1 MRHLPTRPA
10 CLLLAASA
18 SLAIS
23 ALPSSAGA
31 AGARWTTP
39 LTLGPSAPAVQ
50 KGMVPRVG
58 LTASGRGTVAWND
71 GSGSILSRDF
81 TLGGSLG
88 TGLSVTRGSLV
99 GAVARDQAGNAVVS
113 GLTSGSPSTAWV
125 ATRPKDSSTWTFR
138 VVASATS
145 VNAPAAFGLKSGFL
159 VASTR
164 SFLPTTAD
172 VLPTAAAFGFTTA
185 PGAPIPVGKALKG
198 VETGDFAHGADGS
211 NWALGTDGHITTTGR
226 RETALPK
233 NGKAPASV
241 AALLRMGKNP
251 TRFTIQG
258 TRRFGA
264 GAVDAAGTSIAAAGL
279 NVQQTNSIA
288 ERGVPVVAVG
298 KNGKLGET
306 VELDD
311 VPDRRALEVDVAA
324 RAGGGAYVTWLQQT
338 SSRAEN
344 LKGRPHWALIDSSG
358 EVEDTGTL
366 STTTGAHALRVVR
379 TGTTALAVWISGE
392 GTAARWRAARITD
405 AGSSSTPPPAGTP
418 VGRITGGLN
427 TSQLQS
433 NGRIVALTFID
444 AATSSVRVAIQ
455 KIG

>member
-1 MRHLPTRPA
+1 MRLLPNRSA
-10 CLLLAASA
+10 CLLIPATVYLLAAST
-18 SLAIS
+18 S
-23 ALPSSAGA
+23 PAGA
-31 AGARWTTP
+31 SVRWTTP
-39 LTLGPSAPAVQ
+39 LTLGPAAPAVQ
-50 KGMVPRVG
+50 KSTFPRVG
-58 LTASGRGTVAWND
+58 LTSNGRATVAWND
-71 GSGSILSRDF
+71 GAGTILSRDL
-81 TLGGSLG
+81 TLGGTPG

-138 VVASATS
+138 ALTSATS

-164 SFLPTTAD
+164 SFLPTTAE
-172 VLPTAAAFGFTTA
+172 VLPTAGAFGFTTA
-185 PGAPIPVGKALKG
+185 AGAAIPVGKSLKG

-211 NWALGTDGHITTTGR
+211 NWALGTDGHIATTGR

-241 AALLRMGKNP
+241 AALLRLGKNP
-251 TRFTIQG
+251 TRFSLLG
-258 TRRFGA
+258 TKRYGA
-264 GAVDAAGTSIAAAGL
+264 GSVDAGGSSLAVAGL
-279 NVQQTNSIA
+279 NVQQTNAIA
-288 ERGVPVVAVG
+288 ERGIPVVAVG
-298 KNGKLGET
+298 KNGKVGEL
-306 VELDD
+306 VEIDD

-338 SSRAEN
+338 SSRAQN
-344 LKGRPHWALIDSSG
+344 LTGRPHWALIDSSG
-358 EVEDTGTL
+358 EVEDSGTL

-379 TGTTALAVWISGE
+379 TGTSALAVWISGE
-392 GTAARWRAARITD
+392 GTSARWRAARITD
-405 AGSSSTPPPAGTP
+405 AGSSSIAPPAGTP

-433 NGRIVALTFID
+433 NGRIVALTFVD